1 MRWQDDPLL
10 AEAEGERRAHMRLVR
25 SAVLWV
31 PPAVVLLGAF
41 LFFTYDRVTGPE
53 YGATWF
59 LVVVLGF
66 LGFLFGFQAMQ
77 PVLDLIGGTRE
88 VSGFVTRRWSRTDS
102 LVLRSHYVRLE
113 TGNIF
118 RIDPPFHLETK
129 TGDYLSIRFYPHSAM
144 VVEMKKVPPPEGVEP
159 PVLMSM

>member
-10 AEAEGERRAHMRLVR
+10 VEAEGERRAHMRLVR

-31 PPAVVLLGAF
+31 PPAVALLGAL
-41 LFFTYDRVTGPE
+41 LFFTYDRATGPE

-59 LVVVLGF
+59 LVGVLAF
-66 LGFLFGFQAMQ
+66 LALLVGFQAMQ
-77 PVLDLIGGTRE
+77 PVRDLAGGTRE

-113 TGNIF
+113 TKIF
-118 RIDPPFHLETK
+118 RIEAPFHLEVK

-144 VVEMKKVPPPEGVEP
+144 VVDMKKVPPPEGVEP